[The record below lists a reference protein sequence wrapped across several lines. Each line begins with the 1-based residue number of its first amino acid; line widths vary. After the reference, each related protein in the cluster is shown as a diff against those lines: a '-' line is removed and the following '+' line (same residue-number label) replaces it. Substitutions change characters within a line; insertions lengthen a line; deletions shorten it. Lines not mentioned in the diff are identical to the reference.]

1 MVKAIREKLTSSGTK
16 YILIMVLTS
25 ILWSS
30 GGILIKLVKVGP
42 LAVSGLRSLIA
53 ATIIYIYLRKP
64 KFTWSLY
71 QVLGGV
77 AYASMAV
84 SFVVATRLTTAANAV
99 MLQYTAPIY
108 VAILGSLI
116 LKEKVG
122 TKDIIAIVITFV
134 GIIMFFAD
142 SFTAGRL
149 GGNILA
155 IVSGFCFAL
164 FIVCTRQQKEASPM
178 ETILLGNLFTAIV
191 CIPFIVGVRYDLGS
205 ITGIILLGIVQFG
218 IPYVLYGIAIKH
230 ICALDAV
237 MIAAIEPILNPV
249 WVFLFMGE
257 IPGGWAVLGG
267 IIVLIAITF
276 KSIQTV
282 AKSN

>member
-1 MVKAIREKLTSSGTK
+1 MGRAVREKLASSGMK

-30 GGILIKLVKVGP
+30 GGILIKLVNVPP

-84 SFVVATRLTTAANAV
+84 SFVAATRLTTAANAV

-108 VAILGSLI
+108 VAILGSVI
-116 LKEKVG
+116 LKEKVV
-122 TKDIIAIVITFV
+122 TKDIIAIVSTFAGV
-134 GIIMFFAD
+134 IMFFAD
-142 SFTAGRL
+142 SFELGRL

-178 ETILLGNLFTAIV
+178 ETILLGNIFTAIL
-191 CIPFIVGVRYDLGS
+191 CIPFTVGVQYDFGS
-205 ITGIILLGIVQFG
+205 ITGIILLGIIQFG
-218 IPYVLYGIAIKH
+218 VPYVLYGVAIKH
-230 ICALDAV
+230 IRAIDAV
-237 MIAAIEPILNPV
+237 MIAVIEPILNPL

-257 IPGGWAVLGG
+257 RPGGWAVLGG
-267 IIVLIAITF
+267 MIVLAAITI
-276 KSIQTV
+276 KSLQTLTER
-282 AKSN
+282 N